1 MVVRDAKRAAIL
13 FFDLYASFFASGE
26 GCCRTGRT
34 GRTFR
39 TGGVW
44 DNEKKREDFGI
55 EIFSWWVKC
64 GFRTHDLRN
73 HNPTL

>member
-1 MVVRDAKRAAIL
+1 MVVRDAKRATIL
-13 FFDLYASFFASGE
+13 FFARG
-26 GCCRTGRT
+26 GRTGRT

-44 DNEKKREDFGI
+44 DNKKREDFGI
-55 EIFSWWVKC
+55 KIFSWWVKC

>member
-13 FFDLYASFFASGE
+13 FLRAGGSDLSDMSDMSDRSDQAPSGY
-26 GCCRTGRT
+26 CGR
-34 GRTFR
+34 
-39 TGGVW
+39 
-44 DNEKKREDFGI
+44 DNKKREDFGI

>member
-13 FFDLYASFFASGE
+13 FLTYTLPFLRRGR
-26 GCCRTGRT
+26 GCRTGRT
-34 GRTFR
+34 GRT
-39 TGGVW
+39 GGVW
-44 DNEKKREDFGI
+44 DNKKREDFGI